1 MGAGKWLLSSLLGL
15 SFPLA
20 LLAEPPSIDLSL
32 KEALQLSLENNLAL
46 YSERLATSVA
56 EEAVVVAESAF
67 DVELFS
73 EVELTERRAAA
84 SASTLDSVAIPE
96 SDSRRLR
103 TGLEK
108 ALSTG
113 ASISLES
120 GINRN
125 TSNNNAARNPDY
137 SSDLG
142 LNIRQPILRGA
153 GQRINLAPIAR
164 AALSAERSL
173 FALKTEV
180 LDVLA
185 ETELA
190 YLELVRTR
198 ASRELILSSI
208 EQAEVLLK
216 ENQERERLG
225 LITPLEV
232 LQADTVLTQRQE
244 DLIRAERRIADA
256 VDALAAIMGTT
267 LLNNGEEQDYV
278 VSALPEAL
286 PELSPMGKVVAS
298 ALENDTEASLQERVL
313 EIEKIDRLLARDRAQ
328 PDFDMVGSLR
338 YTGRDR
344 DGETA
349 FRAAV
354 ERQSGY
360 NWRAGVELRFPWGFR
375 EARARLRQAER
386 TVEAAEVELIRLKQ
400 EKALAARN
408 AWRAVDEG
416 RQRIEVARKA
426 LRLSEASF
434 EQERARYNSGAVPYR
449 NVLEAQ
455 RDLDAARAN
464 ELEVR
469 ADTLRALVRLSRVDG
484 SLLAR
489 HGFDWQLSDSLREPV
504 DVREHPLRE
513 IISSDS

>member
-1 MGAGKWLLSSLLGL
+1 MVSGGAGSLQLS
-15 SFPLA
+15 
-20 LLAEPPSIDLSL
+20 AEGSEPVLSL
-32 KEALQLSLENNLAL
+32 EEALQSSLENNLGL
-46 YSERLATSVA
+46 YSERLAAAVA
-56 EEAVVVAESAF
+56 EEDIVVAESAF
-67 DVELFS
+67 DWELFS
-73 EVELTERRAAA
+73 EVELTERQAAAA
-84 SASTLDSVAIPE
+84 SSALDSAAVPE
-96 SDSRRLR
+96 SEGRQLR

-108 ALSTG
+108 QISTG
-113 ASISLES
+113 ASITVDT
-120 GINRN
+120 GINRSA
-125 TSNNNAARNPDY
+125 SNNNAARNPDY

-142 LNIRQPILRGA
+142 LNLRQPLLRG
-153 GQRINLAPIAR
+153 GGRKVNLAPIAR
-164 AALSAERSL
+164 ATLSADRSL

-190 YLELVRTR
+190 YLELVRAR

-208 EQAEVLLK
+208 EQAEVLLE

-256 VDALAAIMGTT
+256 VDALAVVMGTT
-267 LLNNGEEQDYV
+267 PMDNGEELNFV
-278 VSALPEAL
+278 VAALPEAL
-286 PELSPMGKVVAS
+286 PDLSTMGAVVES

-313 EIEKIDRLLARDRAQ
+313 EIEKIDRLLARDAVQ
-328 PDFDMVGSLR
+328 PDFDLVGGLR
-338 YTGRDR
+338 YSGRDS
-344 DGETA
+344 DGMTA
-349 FRAAV
+349 FRGAA
-354 ERQSGY
+354 ERQDGY
-360 NWRAGVELRFPWGFR
+360 NWRAGVEFRFPWGFR

-434 EQERARYNSGAVPYR
+434 EQERARYNSGVIPYR

-469 ADTLRALVRLSRVDG
+469 ADTLQALVRLSRVDG

-489 HGFDWQLSDSLREPV
+489 HGFDWQLSNSLREPV
-504 DVREHPLRE
+504 DVKEHPLSE
-513 IISSDS
+513 IIHSDS